1 MASTVATTV
10 AHQMPPMPLPAMPR
24 IRPPRMLKGTK
35 SPNTDP
41 QPPGAAPKGKWWV
54 QGKWRNKGS
63 NAGKH
68 VEQTQALQIAKAL
81 RHETHGL
88 DIYAY
93 RHVRTNQV
101 VYSLTRTLQEGKILK
116 QLVFHGKKTV
126 PASVRIDTW
135 TPYFS
140 IHFPPTPAGALS
152 GLFAFQKL
160 RELSLQRQLSPPDD
174 LIRVTEEDI
183 QIIKSKI
190 GSPLELQELQA
201 HDRLN
206 AQIPKVG
213 EILPKKLR
221 GRRLMDQKAT
231 SVADAAFV
239 LDWISSG
246 PGPLERLTEVAVNRL
261 ARHHDRTRRARRRIN
276 RIRENEGAQQKK
288 IRDRITLALEQRGQG
303 DKSHLPIPW
312 KVLLQMSMENH
323 GLIDGNG
330 LTDVENVMELRS
342 AIQDWQAYC
351 ELDPKDIDMDLW
363 AKRQLIGREAER
375 KAINEWF
382 EVNDSPMTEGG
393 SVWKDVAAARDS
405 ALAEFDEK
413 EGASL
418 KANLAGKEKPAWAE
432 NKTVEMFWADLND
445 GLFAS
450 SWPENV
456 VHGRLAPFGVAK
468 GRVHGRP
475 SVLSSSVHVIGSN
488 VDDGWMP
495 NELGE
500 PYAPAKRLVESAE
513 GSDLQG
519 DETDVPGA
527 RTHGSAFREVEEE
540 SLGFFGRLRGM
551 LGGRRQR
558 IAE

>member
-1 MASTVATTV
+1 M
-10 AHQMPPMPLPAMPR
+10 
-24 IRPPRMLKGTK
+24 
-35 SPNTDP
+35 
-41 QPPGAAPKGKWWV
+41 
-54 QGKWRNKGS
+54 
-63 NAGKH
+63 
-68 VEQTQALQIAKAL
+68 
-81 RHETHGL
+81 
-88 DIYAY
+88 
-93 RHVRTNQV
+93 
-101 VYSLTRTLQEGKILK
+101 
-116 QLVFHGKKTV
+116 
-126 PASVRIDTW
+126 PASVRTDTW

-160 RELSLQRQLSPPDD
+160 RELNLQRQLSPPDD
-174 LIRVTEEDI
+174 LIRVTEEDL

-261 ARHHDRTRRARRRIN
+261 VRHHDRTRRARRRIN
-276 RIRENEGAQQKK
+276 RIREDEGAQQKK
-288 IRDRITLALEQRGQG
+288 IRDRITLALEQRDQG

-323 GLIDGNG
+323 GVIDGNG
-330 LTDVENVMELRS
+330 LAEVENVMELRS

-393 SVWKDVAAARDS
+393 SVWKTVAAAKEA
-405 ALAEFDEK
+405 ALADFDEK
-413 EGASL
+413 EGSTL
-418 KANLAGKEKPAWAE
+418 QVNLAGKEKPEWAE
-432 NKTVEMFWADLND
+432 NKTVQMFWADLND

-456 VHGRLAPFGVAK
+456 VHGSLAPFGVAK
-468 GRVHGRP
+468 GRIHGRP

-495 NELGE
+495 KDLAE
-500 PYAPAKRLVESAE
+500 PYAPAKRAVEPSDE
-513 GSDLQG
+513 GSGFREDRTDL
-519 DETDVPGA
+519 PGA
-527 RTHGSAFREVEEE
+527 RARGSGSAFREADEE
-540 SLGFFGRLRGM
+540 SLGFWGRLSGIF
-551 LGGRRQR
+551 GGRKQR
-558 IAE
+558 IAEEKQWP